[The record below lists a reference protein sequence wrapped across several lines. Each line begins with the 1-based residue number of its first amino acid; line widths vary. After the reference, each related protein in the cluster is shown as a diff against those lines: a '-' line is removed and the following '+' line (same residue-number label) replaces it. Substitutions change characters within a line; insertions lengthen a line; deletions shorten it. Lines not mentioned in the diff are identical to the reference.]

1 MRREHFQLLKR
12 MDTLIRLKAT
22 GNSFEF
28 ADKLGI
34 SKDSVYRLIELMKA
48 DLNAPI
54 VYNKQQITFEYV
66 TEGRLNL
73 GFQLHPL
80 NDKNMGNI
88 TGGCNYKLSKNFAIS
103 QLLRNTTLTFG
114 LVQHPNNPGFW

>member
-48 DLNAPI
+48 DLNAPV
-54 VYNKQQITFEYV
+54 VYNKHRKTFEYGK
-66 TEGRLNL
+66 EGRLNI
-73 GFQLHPL
+73 GFSIKSL
-80 NDKNMGNI
+80 NTTKMGDI
-88 TGGCNYKLSKNFAIS
+88 IGGCYYNFSKNFSIS
-103 QLLRNTTLTFG
+103 QGLRNDGFSFG
-114 LVQHPNNPGFW
+114 IVQYLNNPGFW